1 MRRGIKLIIKSL
13 IVFVFFLLTYLS
25 FLNYFQFKKLYYP
38 NTLELTLSRS
48 YVLILLNFF
57 LIILVFMVNIS
68 LYRKAFLFFVIFGI
82 VAWNIIHLQNT
93 LEVELGSIYLINFQ
107 EIIFFIS
114 TAIVPPGI
122 ILFIIH
128 YIKKI
133 TKKFEGNFIG
143 KYHLHESFLGII
155 LIGLSIPF
163 YLIRLNMIQLEIFW
177 KEYKIYLAIIMIF
190 LYFFLFFG
198 SFFAFRDFHD
208 LVRLKFL
215 EKVEKPNEKQISNT
229 SAFNSIVEDDLH
241 FFKHPKLNMFSL
253 GLLLLSLSFLMVIF
267 GNDFLP
273 KEILTHDS
281 IVNLGYLL
289 GFCAGAI
296 IGVDW
301 LRIFKRF
308 YPSHYRELE
317 QKINELTNSTI

>member
-1 MRRGIKLIIKSL
+1 MRRIIKLAVKLVVLFSL
-13 IVFVFFLLTYLS
+13 LLLIYFS
-25 FLNYFQFKKLYYP
+25 FLNYFRIQQMYYSYS
-38 NTLELTLSRS
+38 LELTLSRAL
-48 YVLILLNFF
+48 VLILLNFLL
-57 LIILVFMVNIS
+57 LILIFMINIS
-68 LYRKAFLFFVIFGI
+68 IYRKAFFFFVIFGI
-82 VAWNIIHLQNT
+82 VAWNVIHLQNT
-93 LEVELGSIYLINFQ
+93 LEVELGSSYLINFQ
-107 EIIFFIS
+107 EVILYIS

-122 ILFIIH
+122 VLFIVH

-143 KYHLHESFLGII
+143 KYHLHESFIGII

-163 YLIRLNMIQLEIFW
+163 YIIRLNMIQVDIFW

-198 SFFAFRDFHD
+198 SFFVFRDFHD

-215 EKVEKPNEKQISNT
+215 EKVEKPIEKQNSND
-229 SAFNSIVEDDLH
+229 SAFNSITKDDLH
-241 FFKHPKLNMFSL
+241 FFRLRKLNIFPF
-253 GLLLLSLSFLMVIF
+253 GLFFTSISFLMVIY

-273 KEILTHDS
+273 KEFLTHDS
-281 IVNLGYLL
+281 IVNFGYLL
-289 GFCAGAI
+289 SFFAGGL

-308 YPSHYRELE
+308 YPNHYRELE
-317 QKINELTNSTI
+317 RKIVELTN

>member
-1 MRRGIKLIIKSL
+1 MRRGIKLIVK
-13 IVFVFFLLTYLS
+13 FVVIFSFFLLIYFS
-25 FLNYFQFKKLYYP
+25 FVNYFQFKQIYYP
-38 NTLELTLSRS
+38 NSLELTLSRGIT
-48 YVLILLNFF
+48 LILLGFL
-57 LIILVFMVNIS
+57 LIILIFMINIRI
-68 LYRKAFLFFVIFGI
+68 YRKAFLFFVIFGI
-82 VAWNIIHLQNT
+82 VAWNIMHLQNT
-93 LEVELGSIYLINFQ
+93 LEVELGSVYLINFQ
-107 EIIFFIS
+107 EIILFIS

-122 ILFIIH
+122 ILFIVY

-143 KYHLHESFLGII
+143 KYHLHESFLGVI

-163 YLIRLNMIQLEIFW
+163 YIIRFNMIQLEIFW

-215 EKVEKPNEKQISNT
+215 EKVEKPNEKQNSNA
-229 SAFNSIVEDDLH
+229 SAFNSIAKDDLH
-241 FFKHPKLNMFSL
+241 FFRLRKLNIFPF
-253 GLLLLSLSFLMVIF
+253 GLLITSISFLMVIY
-267 GNDFLP
+267 GNNFLP
-273 KEILTHDS
+273 KEFLTHEF

-289 GFCAGAI
+289 SFFAGGL
-296 IGVDW
+296 IGIDW

-308 YPSHYRELE
+308 YPNHYRELE
-317 QKINELTNSTI
+317 QKIIELTN